1 MSRSDDQAPQATRH
15 PLEDILTRALLAYF
29 AETPTGL
36 SQLPA
41 TTIPPQPVSLAGRLL
56 LIGQPGL
63 ANDCLR
69 STLSEN
75 GYDVASHSLH
85 DAYKQRGAEVDLVVI
100 SMNHYQP
107 KGVAIVR
114 QRVDE
119 VRDTLPR
126 VSVMALFECVDG
138 DAMHDLNALG
148 LEALVVG
155 PLSAKIAL
163 ATIHL
168 VLLSG
173 GLVRAEIHLKA
184 GRVNVHDNKQPVGQP
199 DPHDSN
205 NGFLALGNFTGREV
219 ALLTRLREGMQNK
232 VIAREL
238 GITESTVKVHLRNI
252 MTKLHASNRTQVA
265 YMLTG
270 NKMIG
275 GLREGLSHDL
285 ESAAIP
291 GLPVQPL
298 RTSGR
303 A

>member
-1 MSRSDDQAPQATRH
+1 
-15 PLEDILTRALLAYF
+15 
-29 AETPTGL
+29 
-36 SQLPA
+36 
-41 TTIPPQPVSLAGRLL
+41 LAGRLL

-69 STLSEN
+69 NTLSEN

-119 VRDTLPR
+119 VRDTLPH

-184 GRVNVHDNKQPVGQP
+184 GRVSVHDDKQPPGQP
-199 DPHDSN
+199 DPRDN

-275 GLREGLSHDL
+275 GLREDHPQNL